1 MNLLR
6 AAGRALMGGYFIASG
21 VKALK
26 DPDALVPATE
36 PLAEKFV
43 PFAQR
48 KLPESVSAY
57 IPEDTRSL
65 VRLGGVAS
73 VAGGLGMATGIAPRL
88 GGALAA
94 GSMIPHVVAAD
105 PRGALDKSAART
117 DFLAKL
123 ALAGAALVL
132 TQDTRGKP
140 SMLWRASDSS
150 HRVSQSAAKAIEGA
164 GSDAQRLGRRAQKKL
179 EKAATQAQRRIDAA
193 ANDVLDVLK

>member
-21 VKALK
+21 VKAVK

-48 KLPESVSAY
+48 TLPGSVSAY

-65 VRLGGVAS
+65 VRLGGISA
-73 VAGGLGMATGIAPRL
+73 VAGGVGMATGIAPRL

-94 GSMIPHVVAAD
+94 GSMLPQLAAAD
-105 PRGALDKSAART
+105 PRGALDKSAARS

-140 SMLWRASDSS
+140 SMLWRASDSTQ
-150 HRVSQSAAKAIEGA
+150 RVSRSAAKALEGA

-179 EKAATQAQRRIDAA
+179 EKAATQAQRLIDAA
-193 ANDVLDVLK
+193 AHEVKDVLR

>member
-1 MNLLR
+1 
-6 AAGRALMGGYFIASG
+6 MGGYFIASG
-21 VKALK
+21 ARAVR
-26 DPDALVPATE
+26 DPDSLVPAAE

-48 KLPESVSAY
+48 TLPGAVSAY

-65 VRLGGVAS
+65 VRLGGAS
-73 VAGGLGMATGIAPRL
+73 AVAGGLAMATGLAPRL

-94 GSMIPHVVAAD
+94 GSMIPQVIAAD
-105 PRGALDKSAART
+105 PRGALDKQAART

-140 SMLWRASDSS
+140 GVLWRASDST
-150 HRVSQSAAKAIEGA
+150 HRVSRSAAKAIEGV

-179 EKAATQAQRRIDAA
+179 EKAAVQAQRRIDAA
-193 ANDVLDVLK
+193 AHEVKDVLR